1 MAVNRRLLLKE
12 RRYVIWAVLLGIVV
26 LLNLPVPVSNSVKG
40 SWRDN
45 FSPFQNVMSVLA
57 GKVRESV
64 LFLGDAKQALGEK
77 EQMLEELVR
86 LREKVRNMEEIA
98 KENAELRKHLG
109 FARKSTR
116 KLILCEVTGRG
127 DTSGWWQTVRLNK
140 GRKSGVEPGLAVISV
155 EGLLGKTAE
164 VSNDTCDVLLIT
176 DPTCRV
182 ACRFSRTGA
191 LGIVRGGGVPPT
203 GNAGL
208 EMVSLVRP
216 CRMEYVGRE
225 HEIWVNDEVVT
236 SGLGGVFPEGLLL
249 GYVKKTGVDSSGLYR
264 NAEIVPAARMS
275 ALEYVFVVTEEAAE
289 KEAEG
294 GE

>member
-1 MAVNRRLLLKE
+1 VRE
-12 RRYVIWAVLLGIVV
+12 RRYFIWIVLLCVV
-26 LLNLPVPVSNSVKG
+26 ILLNLPVRVSNSVKG
-40 SWRDN
+40 SLRDD
-45 FSPFQNVMSVLA
+45 FSPFQNVMSVLI
-57 GKVRESV
+57 GKVRESMV
-64 LFLGDAKQALGEK
+64 FLGDAKQVLGEK
-77 EQMLEELVR
+77 EKMLEELAL
-86 LREKVRNMEEIA
+86 LREEVRSLQETA

-116 KLILCEVTGRG
+116 KLILCEVIGRG
-127 DTSGWWQTVRLNK
+127 DTSGWWQTIRLNK
-140 GRKSGVEPGLAVISV
+140 GRKEGVSPGFAVISM
-155 EGLLGKTAE
+155 EGLLGKTTE

-182 ACRFSRTGA
+182 SCRFSRTGA
-191 LGIVRGGGVPPT
+191 LGILRGGGVPLT

-225 HEIWVNDEVVT
+225 HAILVKDEVMT

-249 GYVKKTGVDSSGLYR
+249 GYVKRTRVDLSGLYR
-264 NAEIVPAARMS
+264 QAEIVPAAQMS
-275 ALEYVFVVTEEAAE
+275 ALDYVFVVVEQEVA
-289 KEAEG
+289 